1 MGLEGGESREGRMGG
16 AGTSP
21 TRLTRLETNL
31 AKPTARMGAGLE
43 IPLSAHSG
51 SWDARRAWRARRR
64 VSGNPFYVARAD
76 F

>member
-1 MGLEGGESREGRMGG
+1 MGG

-51 SWDARRAWRARRR
+51 SWDARRAWRTRRR